1 MKITTIRLSTKQRA
15 MLHHLVAAGGTV
27 ETILALVRHECCR
40 GHSAGYARAHRLRRR
55 GLITIRLGCIAITAA
70 GRDAVC
76 T

>member
-1 MKITTIRLSTKQRA
+1 MTTRLSTKQRA
-15 MLHHLVAAGGTV
+15 MLSHLVAAGGTV
-27 ETILALVRHECCR
+27 GTILALVRQECSR

-55 GLITIRLGCIAITAA
+55 GLITIRLGLITITTA